1 MKKTTIVAGE
11 SSSIPSELAKENEIV
26 LVPFIMDWEEGK
38 NYEGE
43 NIFQK
48 MRNGKKQG
56 MKTFPKTSQPS
67 IGTYKK
73 IFEELLKQ
81 GQEIVCITI
90 SSKISGTYNSAFQAK
105 KMLNEE
111 SQKKIF
117 IFDTMN
123 ADATEALAAIKA
135 AELAKKGEPAEAIFN
150 SLDIS
155 KLHLFGMVESPRWL
169 EAGGRISSTI
179 AGILESAQKIGLR
192 PVLGLKDGLIK
203 PTTVKMKAKDTAEA
217 LFKELQG
224 LKKNNLRI
232 SITHGDNLEE
242 ALKLKNLI
250 EQNIP
255 QSKIE
260 FVGPISIVIGA
271 HTGPGTIV
279 LCTLED

>member
-1 MKKTTIVAGE
+1 MKITTIVAGE
-11 SSSIPSELAKENEIV
+11 SSSIPLELAQKNGIA
-26 LVPFIMDWEEGK
+26 LIPFVMDWEEGR

-56 MKTFPKTSQPS
+56 MKTYPKTSQPS
-67 IGTYKK
+67 IGAYKK
-73 IFEELLKQ
+73 VFDELIKQ
-81 GQEIVCITI
+81 GQEVVCITI

-111 SQKKIF
+111 MQKKIF

-123 ADATEALAAIKA
+123 ADATEALVAIKA
-135 AELAKKGEPAEAIFN
+135 AELANNGESAENIFN
-150 SLDIS
+150 SLDVS
-155 KLHLFGMVESPRWL
+155 KIHLFGMVESPRWL

-179 AGILESAQKIGLR
+179 AGILENAQKIGLR

-203 PTTVKMKAKDTAEA
+203 PTTIKMKAKDTAEA

-224 LKKNNLRI
+224 LKKQKLRI

-242 ALKLKNLI
+242 ALKLKTLI
-250 EQNIP
+250 EQSFP
-255 QSKIE
+255 EAKIE
-260 FVGPISIVIGA
+260 FISLISIVIGA
-271 HTGPGTIV
+271 HTGPGTII
-279 LCTLED
+279 LCALED